1 VRSRLTPG
9 KVPPVALDTG
19 SVMTICGEDLS
30 GRRNAKP
37 RPCSINAVSV
47 IPRRAAS
54 CRARSSKG
62 LLSLTV
68 VLICPSISMVCLYVN
83 HILGAVASV
92 RPAFASGIADIGL
105 TQLGSKLWT
114 SG

>member
-1 VRSRLTPG
+1 
-9 KVPPVALDTG
+9 
-19 SVMTICGEDLS
+19 
-30 GRRNAKP
+30 
-37 RPCSINAVSV
+37 
-47 IPRRAAS
+47 
-54 CRARSSKG
+54 